1 MIFFLNKVYRVT
13 QKQVIKQG
21 AGIFLILSHYIY
33 RVAVLLF
40 RGEEPMQNV
49 RIPQRYCICR
59 VRSKPKFNVVT
70 WFATTAV
77 WLLVRKRLCFTV
89 NKFTEI
95 NVCPVLYFLLLR
107 WHQVF
112 FSVSTGISK
121 CKYQSSYNHTTS
133 KTLLSLNDHHGCP
146 LDYSPLP
153 GKLLLIASYLLLLLP
168 GFPSNVCMCCF
179 VQCQLGNA
187 PSFKAAA
194 LGGLIL
200 WEKNPKKQKTNPSGC
215 LFKYCIS
222 KHTNTESSS

>member
-1 MIFFLNKVYRVT
+1 MIFFLNKVYWVT
-13 QKQVIKQG
+13 QKQVIKRG

-77 WLLVRKRLCFTV
+77 WLLVRKGLSSTV

-112 FSVSTGISK
+112 FLGQQELANANI
-121 CKYQSSYNHTTS
+121 NLHTTIQQVRRF
-133 KTLLSLNDHHGCP
+133 CP
-146 LDYSPLP
+146 WMTTTAVHW
-153 GKLLLIASYLLLLLP
+153 ITVHYLENC
-168 GFPSNVCMCCF
+168 S
-179 VQCQLGNA
+179 
-187 PSFKAAA
+187 
-194 LGGLIL
+194 
-200 WEKNPKKQKTNPSGC
+200 W
-215 LFKYCIS
+215 
-222 KHTNTESSS
+222 